1 MTIKFSIVIPMWN
14 EENFAQQLIE
24 NLNSLNEEYS
34 NFEVIFVNSGST
46 DNTVAEINRIKKNF
60 SYNLLELPS
69 NEGPGIARNH
79 GINKSVGDYIIFLD
93 ADDQLEVNCLK
104 ILDENLNTEID
115 VLTFNWI
122 RKESNSNIQLPT
134 KDSKFVHDRCLR
146 VKQFARH
153 HMEAS
158 SIFSCFNSK
167 FIKTNKIYFKSG
179 LHEDI
184 YFMFRAYKIATKVL
198 YLNSVLY
205 IKTRN
210 PNSVT
215 SHITEKH
222 ISGYLNAYK
231 EISNDLLANP
241 CLDCGTSHT
250 ADCEIGL
257 LSSVASRI
265 REVARL
271 NATDKSRGVALLK
284 YISGYITEDAFYE
297 TAEIN
302 NKRKF
307 TVYEKI
313 FKAFR
318 DKNIDEVLIEEIIK
332 LDKQSWSCKDLHHS
346 VFFAPNQV
354 RTCCKRFFVD
364 GEMRGDVPLQLNI
377 IANEAIEASEIL
389 QSKRDLYTDINY
401 GESTGCDKC
410 PFLEFKQ
417 WEGLEER
424 LELNLVSMEQHSI
437 CNLRCTY
444 CDDKFYGG
452 EKTTYNLESTID
464 SLREFGSLSSCS
476 LVVWGGGEPTLDP
489 NFSSIF
495 NNMTKSVPNS
505 QHRILSNSLR
515 YSDLIAET
523 LERNG
528 GQLVTSVDAGNKEVY
543 NLVRGRKGFE
553 KVFENLQRYSKV
565 NSRRITVKYIFT
577 RENCSLNQVS
587 LFCDEVLKFELQNC
601 YFQISGDFKE
611 EWLTQEMLTAAMYLF
626 LKLREMNVYHVYLDE
641 HIWQRWSTS
650 HSGTFASLPVNDFD
664 ANLLEFV
671 LRPEETEPFYIWGAG
686 QLSTMLFSQRGFA
699 ERWNIKGILDST
711 KELIGTQFFGY
722 KIEDPQT
729 MFGTESRVFLSGIQG
744 IVYMREKCLDI
755 GIGEEKIMNDLIW

>member
-1 MTIKFSIVIPMWN
+1 
-14 EENFAQQLIE
+14 
-24 NLNSLNEEYS
+24 
-34 NFEVIFVNSGST
+34 
-46 DNTVAEINRIKKNF
+46 
-60 SYNLLELPS
+60 
-69 NEGPGIARNH
+69 
-79 GINKSVGDYIIFLD
+79 
-93 ADDQLEVNCLK
+93 
-104 ILDENLNTEID
+104 
-115 VLTFNWI
+115 
-122 RKESNSNIQLPT
+122 
-134 KDSKFVHDRCLR
+134 
-146 VKQFARH
+146 
-153 HMEAS
+153 
-158 SIFSCFNSK
+158 
-167 FIKTNKIYFKSG
+167 
-179 LHEDI
+179 
-184 YFMFRAYKIATKVL
+184 
-198 YLNSVLY
+198 
-205 IKTRN
+205 
-210 PNSVT
+210 
-215 SHITEKH
+215 
-222 ISGYLNAYK
+222 
-231 EISNDLLANP
+231 
-241 CLDCGTSHT
+241 
-250 ADCEIGL
+250 
-257 LSSVASRI
+257 
-265 REVARL
+265 
-271 NATDKSRGVALLK
+271 
-284 YISGYITEDAFYE
+284 
-297 TAEIN
+297 
-302 NKRKF
+302 
-307 TVYEKI
+307 
-313 FKAFR
+313 
-318 DKNIDEVLIEEIIK
+318 
-332 LDKQSWSCKDLHHS
+332 
-346 VFFAPNQV
+346 
-354 RTCCKRFFVD
+354 
-364 GEMRGDVPLQLNI
+364 MRGDVPLQLNI

-505 QHRILSNSLR
+505 
-515 YSDLIAET
+515 
-523 LERNG
+523 
-528 GQLVTSVDAGNKEVY
+528 
-543 NLVRGRKGFE
+543 
-553 KVFENLQRYSKV
+553 QRYSKV